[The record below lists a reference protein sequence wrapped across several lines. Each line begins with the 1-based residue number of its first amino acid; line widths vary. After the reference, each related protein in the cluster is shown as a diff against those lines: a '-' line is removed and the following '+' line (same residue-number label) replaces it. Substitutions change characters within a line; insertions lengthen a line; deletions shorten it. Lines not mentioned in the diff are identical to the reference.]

1 MKTSYTANTYSVWFV
16 LVVALFITVLIVS
29 NVIASKIA
37 TVGPLSMSAAIVIF
51 PISYIVADVLTEVY
65 GYRHARRVIWLGFLC
80 NLIMV
85 VAILLAIWLPPAP
98 FWDKQD
104 AYATVLGAT
113 PRLLIASLVAYL
125 FGEFTN
131 SFVLAKMKI
140 MTQGRWLWTRTIGST
155 LVGQFVD
162 TAIFTLIAFVG
173 IIPFEA
179 LVTVIVVEWL
189 FKTTYEAIATPI
201 TYLVVGFLKRMEGV
215 DAYDID
221 TNFSPFA
228 IE

>member
-29 NVIASKIA
+29 NVIASKIT

-140 MTQGRWLWTRTIGST
+140 MTQGRWLWSRTIGST

-162 TAIFTLIAFVG
+162 TAIFTLIAFGG

-179 LVTVIVVEWL
+179 LVTVIVMEWL

-201 TYLVVGFLKRMEGV
+201 TYLVVGFLKREEGV
-215 DAYDID
+215 DAYDAD